1 MQITIEIPED
11 IGNQLQQNWQDLPQK
26 ILETLAIEA
35 YRSGIM
41 TAGQIQQLL
50 EFDSLS
56 KTQVFL
62 NQSQV
67 SLDYTQEN
75 LGQAKQTK
83 MLADDIKELQQI
95 CIEEDYSLEIPSH
108 QDRPN
113 LFFYTCNDLFI
124 ES

>member
-50 EFDSLS
+50 KFDSLS

-62 NQSQV
+62 EKSQIY
-67 SLDYTQEN
+67 LNYTQEN
-75 LGQAKQTK
+75 LGQSQQTK
-83 MLADDIKELQQI
+83 MLAQDIKELQQI
-95 CIEEDYSLEIPSH
+95 CIEEDYSLEIPSR

-113 LFFYTCNDLFI
+113 LFF
-124 ES
+124 

>member
-41 TAGQIQQLL
+41 TSGQIQQLL
-50 EFDSLS
+50 QFDSLS

-75 LGQAKQTK
+75 LGQAKQTT
-83 MLADDIKELQQI
+83 MLTDNVKELQQL
-95 CIEEDYSLEIPSH
+95 CIEEDYSLENPSR

-113 LFFYTCNDLFI
+113 LFF
-124 ES
+124 